1 MISFYAS
8 FIKMRKFD
16 NNFWFNVILAFIFL
30 DFLIVYSIV
39 IEANFPDSQFDILYR
54 TY

>member
-1 MISFYAS
+1 MNTILEGEFCFSENWP
-8 FIKMRKFD
+8 KFM
-16 NNFWFNVILAFIFL
+16 NTLLAFIPF